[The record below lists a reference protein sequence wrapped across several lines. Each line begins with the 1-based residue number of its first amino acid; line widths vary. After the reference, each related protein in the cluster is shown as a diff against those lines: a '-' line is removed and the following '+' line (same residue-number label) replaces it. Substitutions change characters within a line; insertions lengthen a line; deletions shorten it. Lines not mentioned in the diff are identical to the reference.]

1 MTAKNAKPAKA
12 PATPKRLTE
21 EDIRKKHPKAA
32 IIEGTLLYVDPKNKV
47 AKLGNR
53 KVPEDIYTKHPHK
66 QVVVIHTVDEHGKPD
81 GDVRWVATSDL
92 HHVRM
97 TEATAKRVRLARLKE
112 ARAKR
117 RASKPK
123 VAKPA
128 KQPKTGK
135 IAKPKAKEPAAPKVK
150 DVTPA
155 APAAETPAAP
165 VTPVAEAPAAT

>member
-1 MTAKNAKPAKA
+1 MTAKPAKPAKA

-32 IIEGTLLYVDPKNKV
+32 IVDGTLLYVDPKNKV

-53 KVPEDIYTKHPHK
+53 KVPDEIYTKHPNK

-97 TEATAKRVRLARLKE
+97 TEETAKRVRLARLKE

-117 RASKPK
+117 RAAKPK
-123 VAKPA
+123 VAKAPKPPKPA
-128 KQPKTGK
+128 KP
-135 IAKPKAKEPAAPKVK
+135 AKPPKAAKVKDAAPAAPAA
-150 DVTPA
+150 DPAPAAPA
-155 APAAETPAAP
+155 APAAE
-165 VTPVAEAPAAT
+165 APAAT